1 MGVSEVQSHPWMR
14 SKFKA
19 SLGYTR
25 FFQQCIYDSYIIV
38 FRINFFVI
46 PCVYVCEC
54 TCVCVCNECVCMF
67 VHAYVYVFMCACV
80 CLCVCVSVFVSVL
93 SLAFPIVIN
102 HESTLITEL

>member
-54 TCVCVCNECVCMF
+54 TCVCVFVMNVCVCSCMHMCMSF
-67 VHAYVYVFMCACV
+67 CVHVYA
-80 CLCVCVSVFVSVL
+80 CVCVSVFVSVL

>member
-38 FRINFFVI
+38 FRIIFFVI
-46 PCVYVCEC
+46 PCVYVYEC
-54 TCVCVCNECVCMF
+54 TCVCMF
-67 VHAYVYVFMCACV
+67 VMNVCV
-80 CLCVCVSVFVSVL
+80 CLCMHMCMSLCVHVYACVCVSVFVSVL